1 MPATDWTTEE
11 QHIARSAFEAGKKNS
26 IKILIST
33 LKAETENLETPES
46 IWRFH
51 DFLSTERFQYEGR
64 SEFDINNIL
73 FTLAEML
80 RQNQITIENL
90 KGLNDKKMSKI
101 KAMSMF

>member
-1 MPATDWTTEE
+1 MSVTDWTTEE

-26 IKILIST
+26 IKTLIST
-33 LKAETENLETPES
+33 LIAESTNLETPES

-64 SEFDINNIL
+64 SEFDMNNIL

-80 RQNQITIENL
+80 KQDHITLEDL
-90 KGLNDKKMSKI
+90 TGLDDKKMHKI